1 MLPPIPNLVSSH
13 RGHDDLYGSLDVRR
27 ATPNG
32 RQFAFST
39 LFLVTAAGFPVAGG
53 TLQRSVSSPTRN
65 MALLGSGNSELLQIM
80 RQTTG

>member
-13 RGHDDLYGSLDVRR
+13 RGHDDLYGSLDFRR

-39 LFLVTAAGFPVAGG
+39 IFLVTAAGFPVAGG
-53 TLQRSVSSPTRN
+53 TLQRSVSSPTTVAVAVRN
-65 MALLGSGNSELLQIM
+65 SFATHLPRKVLI
-80 RQTTG
+80 